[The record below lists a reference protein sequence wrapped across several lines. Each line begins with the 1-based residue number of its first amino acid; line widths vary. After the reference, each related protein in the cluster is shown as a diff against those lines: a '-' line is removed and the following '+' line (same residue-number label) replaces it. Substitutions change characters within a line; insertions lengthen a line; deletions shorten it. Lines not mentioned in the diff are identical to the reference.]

1 MAVSLT
7 QGLRS
12 SVNSL
17 TDITAQINTS
27 NTRLST
33 GKKVNTAI
41 DNAGSY
47 FAAVG
52 FNKEASDQK
61 ALLDGE
67 NNGLSTISKA
77 NNAITGITSLVQ
89 SIQSLARAA
98 RNLAS
103 DDATRDTIY
112 GQQIRGLVNQITN
125 LTADAGF
132 NGKNLLRGATQA
144 NGDTLSV
151 ITNTATLAA
160 NQTKV
165 DLVFQDVNV
174 GGFAAG
180 ATTFVTGTHSGLDLN
195 GNGAADFF
203 NYTLTSATSLKT
215 TVAAAV
221 NGVFSAKTTGATALE
236 KTTADGNLDAL
247 IAQTGVALNTLT
259 AAGSAI
265 STQATVLQVR
275 QSFGTS
281 TARINSSAADSL
293 TLADLN
299 EEGAALTA
307 LQTRQS
313 FAVTSL
319 QLAGQADKAI
329 LRLFG

>member
-1 MAVSLT
+1 MSSVSLSF
-7 QGLRS
+7 GLRS

-17 TDITAQINTS
+17 TDIGKQIDTA

-67 NNGLSTISKA
+67 NNGLNTISKA
-77 NNAITGITSLVQ
+77 NNAITAITSLVQ
-89 SIQSLARAA
+89 SIQSLARSA

-112 GQQIRGLVNQITN
+112 GKQIQSLVNQITN

-151 ITNTATLAA
+151 VTNTATLAA

-165 DLVFQDVNV
+165 DLVFADINV

-180 ATTFVTGTHSGLDLN
+180 ATTYANAQSGLALTSN
-195 GNGAADFF
+195 AAADFF
-203 NYTLTSATSLKT
+203 NFTATQATSLKT
-215 TVAAAV
+215 TVAAAT

-247 IAQTGVALNTLT
+247 IAQSGVALNTLT
-259 AAGSAI
+259 SVGSAI

-275 QSFGTS
+275 QTFGTA
-281 TARINSSAADSL
+281 TARINSSAADNL

-299 EEGAALTA
+299 EEGAALTS